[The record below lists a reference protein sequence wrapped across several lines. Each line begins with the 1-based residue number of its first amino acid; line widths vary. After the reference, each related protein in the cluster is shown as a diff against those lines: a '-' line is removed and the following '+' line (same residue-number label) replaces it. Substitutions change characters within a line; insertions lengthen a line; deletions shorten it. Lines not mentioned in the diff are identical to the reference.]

1 MGLAWTAGRVLKAEQ
16 PFCVIGYL
24 DLRCLASRS
33 SGDSI
38 FPSSHYE
45 LSQARCDD
53 LSRDGDQR
61 GSTAGNLLADVPGDA
76 YRRLRQ
82 SPKCRAGARV
92 ALALAGGTPAG

>member
-61 GSTAGNLLADVPGDA
+61 GSRRATCWLMFPGMLTDGCDGLPNA
-76 YRRLRQ
+76 EPGREWR
-82 SPKCRAGARV
+82 
-92 ALALAGGTPAG
+92 